1 MSLVLGTNLYQ
12 GDPDAMRRQS
22 RALDALESLPDVIA
36 IDLQWHDVPSPRSG
50 IRTVAAL
57 RRDSTTITGRAGRVK
72 PIASDVLD
80 ALAAV
85 AEREGCR
92 YFAYVNSDIIVSP
105 AAVAVVAAGEY
116 ETYAFSRMDYDRAG
130 RDTGLVLTG
139 CDAFAFD
146 VAWWRANRHR
156 FRPYILGEPCW
167 DNVYASLLM
176 CHGNGR
182 LVNRDGAIR
191 HELHATAWGAGAFSG
206 YQRIPRG
213 ARCAVLYAVGE
224 VLRGARRGARARRE
238 RSGRTRDRGERV
250 RLAAIARAG
259 VETGGARCEG
269 ACPLPASAGAM
280 ACGQLS
286 YHFRFLIRRSSPSSR
301 GPGRGPFKAK
311 TRVRIPLGTPVC
323 NCLIVTISERRY

>member
-1 MSLVLGTNLYQ
+1 VSLVLGTNSYQ

-36 IDLQWHDVPSPRSG
+36 IDLQWHEVPSPRPG

-105 AAVAVVAAGEY
+105 AAVALVAAGEH
-116 ETYAFSRMDYDRAG
+116 EAYAFSRMDYDAAG

-167 DNVYASLLM
+167 DNVYTSVLM

-191 HELHATAWGAGAFSG
+191 HEMHATAWGAGAFSEYNG
-206 YQRIPRG
+206 FL
-213 ARCAVLYAVGE
+213 AVLD
-224 VLRGARRGARARRE
+224 ARYFTLWVNYHARLVEARARGASEAEE
-238 RSGRTRDRGERV
+238 R
-250 RLAAIARAG
+250 AIA
-259 VETGGARCEG
+259 
-269 ACPLPASAGAM
+269 ASAFAW
-280 ACGQLS
+280 
-286 YHFRFLIRRSSPSSR
+286 RRSPALALKQAAR
-301 GPGRGPFKAK
+301 D
-311 TRVRIPLGTPVC
+311 VRAHVRY
-323 NCLIVTISERRY
+323 RRQRARWPAAN

>member
-1 MSLVLGTNLYQ
+1 VSLVLGTNSYQ

-36 IDLQWHDVPSPRSG
+36 IDLQWHDVPSPRPG

-72 PIASDVLD
+72 PIANDVLD

-182 LVNRDGAIR
+182 LVNRDAAIR
-191 HELHATAWGAGAFSG
+191 HDIHTTAWGAGAFSEYNG
-206 YQRIPRG
+206 FLAALD
-213 ARCAVLYAVGE
+213 ARYFTLW
-224 VLRGARRGARARRE
+224 ARYHGRLVDARARGASEAEE
-238 RSGRTRDRGERV
+238 R
-250 RLAAIARAG
+250 AIA
-259 VETGGARCEG
+259 
-269 ACPLPASAGAM
+269 ASV
-280 ACGQLS
+280 
-286 YHFRFLIRRSSPSSR
+286 FVWRRSPALALKQAAR
-301 GPGRGPFKAK
+301 D
-311 TRVRIPLGTPVC
+311 VRAHVRY
-323 NCLIVTISERRY
+323 RRQRARWSAAN